1 MSSDLAQARGAL
13 ARDLA
18 NLEELLSADSD
29 WQALRDF
36 EKRAGCNT
44 AAKLDGAV
52 EAGLPESVCNA
63 LKGNSLFLARARILE
78 ALDLLQADTARAES
92 SAADEPFQPSF
103 DLPVIEPDDLTRIR
117 GITPGISAHLTALGV
132 TAYEKIAA
140 WSADDVAAVAEALNL
155 GNTISRQNWIEQAA
169 LLAMK
174 NGRVITQPL
183 SKAHAHTTTPRAPVD
198 RIDDALARLVSQAKT
213 LPLPDIPAPVELT
226 RAEETETLQSN
237 EPVPNAP
244 PTFLPIVDETG
255 DDLRHIA
262 FIDDKVATNLNSLGI
277 LKFSD
282 IAHFTVDQVAMV
294 SVRFGLGNR
303 ISREQWIE
311 QAAVLATGC
320 ATAYARRVKAGETA
334 SLQPAP
340 PPVQFPADG
349 SAQLTPPNP
358 VVSEVTPPPLPQTP
372 PLTSVSAAEAPTHT
386 QPAESEHIQ
395 PPPLPEYF
403 AELADQYPRQGYEAH
418 EEDTDEG
425 VSIVPRAQPAVRN
438 RRMPTERPAKRW
450 AHADGPLLRNPS
462 DWEPIE
468 EAAVEIVPRS
478 PPFPGVGP
486 VQHAASRLQSA
497 VDTPSP
503 ALSRLLRVLQRR

>member
-13 ARDLA
+13 VRDLA

-36 EKRAGCNT
+36 EKRTGRNMT
-44 AAKLDGAV
+44 AKLDGAA
-52 EAGLPESVCNA
+52 EAGLPEGVCNA

-78 ALDLLQADTARAES
+78 ALDLLQADTARADR

-117 GITPGISAHLTALGV
+117 GITPSIATHLRALGA

-140 WSADDVAAVAEALNL
+140 WSADDVATVAEALNL

-169 LLAMK
+169 LLAIR
-174 NGRVITQPL
+174 NGRAIAKPL
-183 SKAHAHTTTPRAPVD
+183 SKAHLQTTAALQPVD
-198 RIDDALARLVSQAKT
+198 RIDDALARLVCQAKA
-213 LPLPDIPAPVELT
+213 LPLPNIPSPIELT
-226 RAEETETLQSN
+226 SAEETETFQPDA
-237 EPVPNAP
+237 PVPSAP
-244 PTFLPIVDETG
+244 PAFLPIVDETG

-262 FIDDKVATNLNSLGI
+262 FIDDKVAANLNSLGI

-334 SLQPAP
+334 SLHPAP

-349 SAQLTPPNP
+349 SAQSTPANP
-358 VVSEVTPPPLPQTP
+358 VVSEVTPPPLPQPP
-372 PLTSVSAAEAPTHT
+372 PLASASTAHL
-386 QPAESEHIQ
+386 QPAEIEHIQ

-403 AELADQYPRQGYEAH
+403 AELADQYPRQDYEAY

-425 VSIVPRAQPAVRN
+425 VSIISRAQPAPRV

-497 VDTPSP
+497 VDTPAP